1 MPLPSTMIPIATT
14 TISGSSVANIT
25 FTGISASYT
34 DLLVVGYV
42 GLASGGNFR
51 CQLGGGSIDTGTN
64 YSRTTLYGRRNGA
77 NSADEYGSATTASE
91 DFAVLVQNTD
101 LYASSVGYSPILA
114 NFMNYSNTTTYKTI
128 LTRHG
133 SGSNAAYRG
142 IEASVSLWRN
152 TSAINQIKFYSGNG
166 GNIGV
171 GSSITIYG
179 IKAAS

>member
-1 MPLPSTMIPIATT
+1 MPAGATYEPIATT
-14 TISGSSVANIT
+14 TVSGSSVANIT

-51 CQLGGGSIDTGTN
+51 CQVGNGSIDTGTN

-77 NSADEYGSATTASE
+77 NTADEYGSSSSSAE
-91 DFAVLVQNTD
+91 DSAQIVQTTD

-128 LTRHG
+128 LTRHSS
-133 SGSNAAYRG
+133 SGVAAYRG
-142 IEASVSLWRN
+142 VELSVSLWRS
-152 TSAINQIKFYSGNG
+152 TSAINQIKFYSSNG
-166 GNIGV
+166 GNIAV
-171 GSSITIYG
+171 GSNITLYG
-179 IKAAS
+179 IAAA